1 MSGVTVACDPSHIR
15 PYLEARTFRGKECFR
30 SHWNQSQDLPA
41 FSKRRSG
48 FIMSKFKDAGHLFRF
63 AGLFVLLF
71 VVILVVR
78 HFVVPKSFGKYGHY
92 RADAIGEI
100 AAHPAKYAGHETC
113 EACHSD
119 VLDKKSK
126 GKHAHVNC
134 EACHGALVKVLP
146 APPPPTPNVYERMVA
161 LVIKPMPQ
169 DPPVLRHADDPSSVV
184 PELPDTTVLCARCHT
199 ASAAKPKGFPQV
211 VPADHSNGMACKTC
225 HDPHSPAMDA
235 GGAK

>member
-1 MSGVTVACDPSHIR
+1 M
-15 PYLEARTFRGKECFR
+15 
-30 SHWNQSQDLPA
+30 N
-41 FSKRRSG
+41 
-48 FIMSKFKDAGHLFRF
+48 KFKDAGHLFRF

-71 VVILVVR
+71 VVFLVVR

-92 RADAIGEI
+92 RADSMSEI
-100 AAHPAKYAGHETC
+100 AAHPTKYAGHETC

-119 VLDKKSK
+119 VADKKGK

-146 APPPPTPNVYERMVA
+146 APPLPAPSVYERMVA
-161 LVIKPMPQ
+161 LVIKPMPV
-169 DPPVLRHADDPSSVV
+169 DPPVLRHADDPASVV